1 MAEKIVNS
9 KEAKGLITLAGW
21 VFYGWGVLVT
31 IYGFLKLLN
40 IIKPDSEFITAAE
53 WMRFNVFQVTYGMV
67 CVGVGYLLFL
77 FIKKKLN

>member
-1 MAEKIVNS
+1 MADK
-9 KEAKGLITLAGW
+9 KEISGLVRLAGW
-21 VFYGWGVLVT
+21 VFYVWGVLVT

-40 IIKPDSEFITAAE
+40 IVKPDSEFVTTAD
-53 WMRFNVFQVTYGMV
+53 WMRFSVFQITYGMV

>member
-1 MAEKIVNS
+1 MADK
-9 KEAKGLITLAGW
+9 KEIKGLITLSGW

-31 IYGFLKLLN
+31 IFGFLRLLN
-40 IIKPDSEFITAAE
+40 IVKPDSEFVTAAD
-53 WMRFNVFQVTYGMV
+53 WLRFSVFQVTYGMV